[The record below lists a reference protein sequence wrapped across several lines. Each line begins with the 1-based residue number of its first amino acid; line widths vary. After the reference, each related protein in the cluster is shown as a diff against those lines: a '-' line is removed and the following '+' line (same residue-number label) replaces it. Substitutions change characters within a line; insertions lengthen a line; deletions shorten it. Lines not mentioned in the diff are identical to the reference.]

1 MTQYNFEAYD
11 PDEQSTTT
19 KEFQAVSL
27 DTILQEFQY
36 FLKGAGFEF
45 EGNLQIV
52 PEEKYED
59 PLSYGHCGSWGN
71 EDVNYTSSGID
82 LDYIYNDPITNI
94 TNPNLGG
101 FKTSEGL

>member
-11 PDEQSTTT
+11 PDEQSTIT

-45 EGNLQIV
+45 NGNIEVV
-52 PEEKYED
+52 PEETTETQSFD
-59 PLSYGHCGSWGN
+59 EWGSWGN
-71 EDVNYTSSGID
+71 EDVNYTGGGID
-82 LDYIYNDPITNI
+82 FDSMYNEVDTPTDPMSSV
-94 TNPNLGG
+94 
-101 FKTSEGL
+101 KTSEGL

>member
-11 PDEQSTTT
+11 PDDQITTT

-45 EGNLQIV
+45 DGNIEIV
-52 PEEKYED
+52 SEEITTGDLEY
-59 PLSYGHCGSWGN
+59 N
-71 EDVNYTSSGID
+71 SSF
-82 LDYIYNDPITNI
+82 NI
-94 TNPNLGG
+94 EV
-101 FKTSEGL
+101 K

>member
-1 MTQYNFEAYD
+1 MTQYQFEAYD

-45 EGNLQIV
+45 DGNIEVV
-52 PEEKYED
+52 PEEQEVPYDD
-59 PLSYGHCGSWGN
+59 PF
-71 EDVNYTSSGID
+71 
-82 LDYIYNDPITNI
+82 IT
-94 TNPNLGG
+94 GG
-101 FKTSEGL
+101 FDMYPDYLNAETLEVK

>member
-27 DTILQEFQY
+27 DTILKEFQY

-45 EGNLQIV
+45 DGNIEIV
-52 PEEKYED
+52 PE
-59 PLSYGHCGSWGN
+59 L
-71 EDVNYTSSGID
+71 NYDTQFPENNYPNYD
-82 LDYIYNDPITNI
+82 FNI
-94 TNPNLGG
+94 EV
-101 FKTSEGL
+101 K

>member
-1 MTQYNFEAYD
+1 MTQYNFEAFD

-45 EGNLQIV
+45 DGNIGIV
-52 PEEKYED
+52 PEDNFEIPYDDMDIE
-59 PLSYGHCGSWGN
+59 
-71 EDVNYTSSGID
+71 
-82 LDYIYNDPITNI
+82 ITNGDMNMYSHTLFDDFNI
-94 TNPNLGG
+94 EV
-101 FKTSEGL
+101 K